1 MNAIPGRRTL
11 GRAVSA
17 IASATTQRA
26 TDIRVMADVDT
37 ATDLRDAATRFH
49 AALTQAEFN
58 TEPPV
63 DLTMVTM
70 ATAGLAAVDLDA
82 YQRRIGDRVAG
93 VAGRLDPSHM
103 DDTGVLDGLPQS
115 SMTDWFEVHPNPL
128 ATVTTALFPDPDR
141 PEITML
147 EIRTEARNRLCG
159 PKHESGMDIE
169 VTEQWL
175 RQMRALIDRVLGD
188 RS

>member
-11 GRAVSA
+11 GRAASA

-37 ATDLRDAATRFH
+37 AADLRDAATRFH

-70 ATAGLAAVDLDA
+70 ATAGVAAVDLDA

-93 VAGRLDPSHM
+93 VAPRLDPSHM
-103 DDTGVLDGLPQS
+103 DDTGVLASLPAEPVWC
-115 SMTDWFEVHPNPL
+115 TDNPIPGIITDFSIEPRNGNF
-128 ATVTTALFPDPDR
+128 AVGFGTIRNGRAEAFTVYILS
-141 PEITML
+141 
-147 EIRTEARNRLCG
+147 G
-159 PKHESGMDIE
+159 SGMRD
-169 VTEQWL
+169 L
-175 RQMRALIDRVLGD
+175 RALIDRALGD
-188 RS
+188 RP